1 MCLHTFVSCFLTF
14 NMAGKN
20 LASFSN
26 TGRYY
31 AHICD
36 DGKLRIWDVVSC
48 VLKQEFTPDVHL
60 TSPYTD
66 LIWISTSKKVFF
78 ASNSY
83 ECYVIQECVF
93 SLLFHFC
100 RPICLPP
107 IVNEN
112 LVVQKLLPPKTNI
125 C

>member
-1 MCLHTFVSCFLTF
+1 
-14 NMAGKN
+14 MAGKN

-31 AHICD
+31 AHVCD

-66 LIWISTSKKVFF
+66 LVWISTSKKVYFVSI
-78 ASNSY
+78 SNKYDDSK
-83 ECYVIQECVF
+83 ECVF
-93 SLLFHFC
+93 SLIFHFY
-100 RPICLPP
+100 RSIYLRV

-112 LVVQKLLPPKTNI
+112 LAVRKLLPLRMKI

>member
-1 MCLHTFVSCFLTF
+1 
-14 NMAGKN
+14 MAKKN
-20 LASFSN
+20 LASFSHS
-26 TGRYY
+26 GRYY

-66 LIWISTSKKVFF
+66 LVWISTSKKVIS

-83 ECYVIQECVF
+83 EYYVPEEYVF
-93 SLLFHFC
+93 SSMLNFC
-100 RPICLPP
+100 R
-107 IVNEN
+107 
-112 LVVQKLLPPKTNI
+112 
-125 C
+125 